1 MNTEMISKTK
11 LRVIGKYPDTVFHAF
26 DDRAHAEDFVLRGR
40 FRMGNLRTY
49 TEIEDEHR
57 RDRSEGQ
64 GHFQRRGKV
73 TSVDFSR
80 DSDETTTTTRP
91 GYVDTHIELLNPKFV
106 FCCSLPTV
114 DLDLLR
120 KHRPWVVRIDQP
132 RRFAQ
137 EVSDYLQTLPYKFVG
152 GVEGCFVQ
160 YNKGEKTRTQ
170 QPGAAAVIPLTYI
183 QKPATFSAEKEFRFV
198 VIAWAQP
205 SKGFDDDFLPL
216 DLGRKLDYV
225 ELL

>member
-1 MNTEMISKTK
+1 MNTDMISKTK
-11 LRVIGKYPDTVFHAF
+11 LRVIGKYPDTVFHRF
-26 DDRAHAEDFVLRGR
+26 EDRAHAEDFALRGR

-49 TEIEDEHR
+49 TEIEDEGR

-106 FCCSLPTV
+106 FSCSLPNV

-120 KHRPWVVRIDQP
+120 DHFGRWVVRIDQP
-132 RRFAQ
+132 TRFAQ
-137 EVSDYLQTLPYKFVG
+137 EVSDYLQTLPYKFLG

-160 YNKGEKTRTQ
+160 YNKGKKSRERAW
-170 QPGAAAVIPLTYI
+170 GIASIPLTYN
-183 QKPATFSAEKEFRFV
+183 QKPASFSAEKEFRFV
-198 VIAWAQP
+198 VIASAKL
-205 SKGFDDDFLPL
+205 SKGFDGDFLPV
-216 DLGRKLDYV
+216 DLGRTLNYV
-225 ELL
+225 DLL

>member
-1 MNTEMISKTK
+1 MNAEMISKTK
-11 LRVIGKYPDTVFHAF
+11 LRVIGKYPDTVFHRF
-26 DDRAHAEDFVLRGR
+26 KERAHAEEFALRGR

-49 TEIEDEHR
+49 TEIEDEGR

-64 GHFQRRGKV
+64 GHFQRRGNV

-106 FCCSLPTV
+106 FSCSLPNV

-120 KHRPWVVRIDQP
+120 EQFGPWVVRINQP

-160 YNKGEKTRTQ
+160 QR
-170 QPGAAAVIPLTYI
+170 
-183 QKPATFSAEKEFRFV
+183 FS
-198 VIAWAQP
+198 QT
-205 SKGFDDDFLPL
+205 G
-216 DLGRKLDYV
+216 
-225 ELL
+225 